1 MTKAQRT
8 ALKEILEQ
16 AEARGREA
24 FKEGR
29 KSAPFYDMKA
39 LAPLMKA
46 AGETTT
52 KRAAIKV
59 MDAWI
64 TGWTKEMLAQPVPG
78 MPEFKSV
85 WITVRKEG

>member
-8 ALKEILEQ
+8 ALATILTQ

-39 LAPLMKA
+39 LEPMIKA

-59 MDAWI
+59 MDAW
-64 TGWTKEMLAQPVPG
+64 TSGWTKEMLAQPIPG
-78 MPEFKSV
+78 MPEWKSV
-85 WITVRKEG
+85 WA